1 MFVSGSE
8 SLGNSVPVY
17 CSGST
22 SFDVRS
28 WKISL
33 KNFQGLLSIVQLSMF
48 FFVVVIS
55 CDSFYIIS
63 KCFMFVNNFFKLFF
77 IAHLLLSATT
87 SIYYHVYFTLSTHF
101 LRFFIFI
108 FQGTILHPLLQIK
121 IHHFSV
127 TDFYNTI
134 ISFYCQAFY
143 LNIVAIFIIILLS
156 YKKLRIWSSLI
167 IPIACFPIVVVYRSV
182 ITINRIPTIINEIV
196 DPTRTP
202 ASRSWKQKFQ
212 SRCR

>member
-1 MFVSGSE
+1 MRQVTHALLTRPPLSHNKLHPKNQVKVLRATCMCSARRQRSSWGRNKLWLNMFGSGWE

-48 FFVVVIS
+48 FVVAVS

-77 IAHLLLSATT
+77 VA
-87 SIYYHVYFTLSTHF
+87 
-101 LRFFIFI
+101 FFESLK
-108 FQGTILHPLLQIK
+108 QQLW
-121 IHHFSV
+121 
-127 TDFYNTI
+127 Y
-134 ISFYCQAFY
+134 
-143 LNIVAIFIIILLS
+143 IIIYLLV
-156 YKKLRIWSSLI
+156 
-167 IPIACFPIVVVYRSV
+167 C
-182 ITINRIPTIINEIV
+182 
-196 DPTRTP
+196 
-202 ASRSWKQKFQ
+202 Q
-212 SRCR
+212 